1 MQISIT
7 IKKTI
12 AIARVWLSILK
23 NNIYVS
29 VSDIAIFL
37 NAFFG
42 TYTITGQKINEMLQT
57 TDYQR
62 TKSEEELKRDDLI
75 DIKYVPLVKAID
87 FERVDKIIRDNAEIY
102 RLVWKAR
109 IILDIFDINFE
120 EDELRIMDCFCKWS
134 YEYNLINT
142 EKDDIDYN
150 VLEENIKYLIEE
162 FRKVNNN
169 E

>member
-12 AIARVWLSILK
+12 AIARVWLSILN

-29 VSDIAIFL
+29 VSDIALFL
-37 NAFFG
+37 NVLFG
-42 TYTITGQKINEMLQT
+42 TFTITGQKINEMLEDT
-57 TDYQR
+57 GYQR

-120 EDELRIMDCFCKWS
+120 DDVFTIMDCFYKWA

-150 VLEENIKYLIEE
+150 VIEENIKYLIEE